1 LAPIKSDDSGEERE
15 SPDIQDVIAAM
26 LEPLP
31 GHSDEEVVE
40 SLRNAGALAVKILTP
55 GFISAKASRAALRNI
70 EAIAYVHP
78 KRQKQT
84 RVA

>member
-1 LAPIKSDDSGEERE
+1 MAPIKREVSGEERE
-15 SPDIQDVIAAM
+15 SSEFQDTIAAM

-40 SLRNAGALAVKILTP
+40 SLRNAGALAVRILTP
-55 GFISAKASRAALRNI
+55 GFISAKASRAALSAI